1 MDVGGLVEGGSRLGR
16 ATRRGAGY
24 GSLGTGEAQ
33 VSLARGKA
41 RGRPA
46 REAHLLNQETLW
58 AFAFLLWAQSGVLQ
72 RLMLSHGTKAQ
83 TRRPSGPGGRG
94 SQQRGIKP
102 PVPLPDGG
110 RAGTGGRD
118 FVLADSSK
126 SARVK

>member
-1 MDVGGLVEGGSRLGR
+1 MGPLVRARRRLVWLG
-16 ATRRGAGY
+16 ARRGG
-24 GSLGTGEAQ
+24 GQ
-33 VSLARGKA
+33 
-41 RGRPA
+41 RGR
-46 REAHLLNQETLW
+46 RTCSSETLW